1 MTRQPTWQ
9 RVIVLTVLGY
19 EAAGG
24 LSGGALLAAAPDGRL
39 MDMPVDMMHGF
50 FRDFFV
56 PGLILVAMG
65 ILNAAAFAA
74 VWRRT
79 RTDWLL
85 AGLALGGFTVW
96 FMVEIAVLQSV
107 HWLHAMW
114 GLPVLVGGVMALPL
128 IPSRSGA
135 EPFVKQHPVLTFY
148 ALAFAISWGAMLLV
162 IFVNGLPRT
171 QDAFARQVTWMIP
184 AMLAGPSIAGVLTA
198 GFASGK
204 AGLGELFSGVVRWR
218 VGAGWYAVAL
228 LTAPAVFLV
237 VHALLSLASP
247 VYAPLLVT
255 TVGDKLPFLL
265 VGVLSALGV
274 GFCEE
279 LGWTGVAIPRLRLRH
294 GVLGTALI
302 VGVLWGAWHVAFI
315 RLWPGLVFTGDLPL
329 GLFLG
334 ATSFFVLVGG
344 LPAYRVLMVW
354 VYDRTGSLLV
364 AMLMHASL
372 TAATFVLG
380 ATGPMAGLSFL
391 AYDAAM
397 GATWWAVVAV
407 VLLANHGRLTRQP
420 LAIHRAEA
428 RSARAAA

>member
-171 QDAFARQVTWMIP
+171 QDAYARQVTWMIP
-184 AMLAGPSIAGVLTA
+184 AVLGGPSIAGVLTA

-265 VGVLSALGV
+265 VGVLSAMGV

-334 ATSFFVLVGG
+334 ATSFFVL
-344 LPAYRVLMVW
+344 VW

-428 RSARAAA
+428 RPARAAA